1 MTAKEDKSLP
11 TEEPDHISD
20 KPSPAR
26 PPVTEYAAWLSSSL
40 SRYEALA
47 KALIKHRAEKGR
59 VVESVVKSAL
69 RSILPGRFNIGT
81 GFAITSSG
89 RSSSQLDLVIYDG
102 LYNSPIILEG
112 GTGLFPIECIY
123 GFVEVK
129 SVLDRGAISDAT
141 KGIGAVRQLASEKR
155 YVAYGNHDDG
165 TGNTVVGEFEI
176 KNTSS
181 PRAFVFAIN
190 STYADILTVE
200 ATLRELTKEN
210 GAHIHGLAVMDKEW
224 FIRQVPFR
232 DPHEFTYCEGGAL
245 QAFCAAVLASIQSIT
260 VRPASMRRYL
270 GLIE

>member
-1 MTAKEDKSLP
+1 MTAQEDKGPPAEPNQISEKPLP
-11 TEEPDHISD
+11 GR
-20 KPSPAR
+20 A
-26 PPVTEYAAWLSSSL
+26 PVTEYAAWLSSSL
-40 SRYEALA
+40 SSYEALA

-69 RSILPGRFNIGT
+69 RSILPGRFSIGT

-89 RSSSQLDLVIYDG
+89 RSSSQLDLVVYDG

-129 SVLDRGAISDAT
+129 SVLDRGAVSDAT
-141 KGIGAVRQLASEKR
+141 KAIGGVRQLATEKR
-155 YVAYGNHDDG
+155 YVDYGKHDDG
-165 TGNTVVGEFEI
+165 TGKTVVGEFEF
-176 KNTSS
+176 KDRLP

-190 STYADILTVE
+190 STYADILTVK
-200 ATLRELTKEN
+200 AALGELTKEN

-232 DPHEFTYCEGGAL
+232 DPHEFTCREGGAL
-245 QAFCAAVLASIQSIT
+245 QAFCAAVLASIQSISM
-260 VRPASMRRYL
+260 RPASMRRYL